1 MMPLSVAAA
10 QEHFARVPGYLD
22 TATVGLPPR
31 VTVTALHATV
41 DDWAAVGGRPRAID
55 EVVAAARASFAALVG
70 VAPAAVAVGANVS
83 SFVGLVA
90 ASLPPGAE
98 VVAAEGDFTSL
109 LFPFLA
115 QAERGV
121 VVRLVPLERV
131 AEAVGAR
138 TALVAVS
145 AVQSADGRLADLA
158 AITRAA
164 QAVGARTLV
173 DATQAAG
180 WLPLSADRFDYLVA
194 GGYKWLLSPRG
205 TAFLAVRPD
214 ALPGIVPH
222 AAGWY
227 AGEHPWESIYGA
239 PLRLAHDA
247 RRLDLSPA
255 WLCWAG
261 AAPSL
266 ALLEEVGVEAI
277 QRHDVALADRFRAGL
292 GLAPTGSAIV
302 SLDLADAGERLA
314 AAGVAVSARAGR
326 TRLSFHLTTTDD
338 DVDLALG
345 ALGIRP

>member
-1 MMPLSVAAA
+1 MPLSVAAA
-10 QEHFARVPGYLD
+10 QKRFAGVPGYLD
-22 TATVGLPPR
+22 TATVGLPPST
-31 VTVTALHATV
+31 TVTALRSAV
-41 DDWAAVGGRPRAID
+41 DDWAAGRGRPVAFD
-55 EVVAAARASFAALVG
+55 EDVAASRASFAALVG
-70 VAPAAVAVGANVS
+70 VAPATVAVGANVS

-90 ASLPPGAE
+90 ASLPDGAE
-98 VVAAEGDFTSL
+98 VVAPEGDFASL

-115 QAERGV
+115 QAQRGV
-121 VVRLVPLERV
+121 GVRLVPFERL
-131 AEAVGAR
+131 ADAVGPR
-138 TALVAVS
+138 TSLVAVS
-145 AVQSADGRLADLA
+145 AAQSADGRLADLA
-158 AITRAA
+158 AISGAA
-164 QAVGARTLV
+164 AAVGARTLV

-180 WLPLSADRFDYLVA
+180 WLPLVASRYDYLVA

-205 TAFLAVRPD
+205 SAFFAVRPD
-214 ALPGIVPH
+214 ALPAIVPH

-227 AGEHPWESIYGA
+227 AGEYPWESIYGA

-277 QRHDVALADRFRAGL
+277 HAHDVALADRFRAGL
-292 GLAPTGSAIV
+292 GQAPTGSAIV

-314 AAGVAVSARAGR
+314 AAGVAVASRAGR

-338 DVDLALG
+338 DVDLALR
-345 ALGIRP
+345 ALGARP